1 MECTFSKEGLIKGD
15 SWIGEGCCPHYEKMC
30 ELECPTCK

>member
-1 MECTFSKEGLIKGD
+1 MECTFSKEGLIKGG
-15 SWIGEGCCPHYEKMC
+15 SWTEGVCPHYERMC